1 MTTEQDPAAALLAVL
16 HEVEGLPAH
25 DIESIS
31 VLVRAGEWAV
41 ALETLCTQVYEYD
54 CELGVDVRE
63 ELLRLGVQLE
73 VSAGYLLG
81 DPWEKYE

>member
-1 MTTEQDPAAALLAVL
+1 MNAEQDPAAALLTVL

-31 VLVRAGEWAV
+31 VLIRAGEWAV
-41 ALETLCTQVYEYD
+41 ALEALCTQIYEYD

-63 ELLRLGVQLE
+63 ELIRLGAQLK

-81 DPWEKYE
+81 DPWEKRE